1 MSEDQAGNE
10 GQTEEAAEQVEQ
22 RFHDETQEE
31 QKGDER
37 IGFGRRLGA
46 FVLDAI
52 FGSILGFVVAGA
64 VGVGG
69 PAPEVAEGA
78 DPAQAFLEAL
88 EGGGGWMAVIGLLY
102 AMIEG
107 VTGASPGKMIL
118 GIHIRLADATPAGL
132 GQLIPR
138 TLIKSVSN
146 VVSLI
151 SGAVAVVAITY
162 VGMVASL
169 IVLVGCFLALSESK
183 QALHDRIL
191 NTAVYNKEV

>member
-1 MSEDQAGNE
+1 
-10 GQTEEAAEQVEQ
+10 
-22 RFHDETQEE
+22 
-31 QKGDER
+31 
-37 IGFGRRLGA
+37 
-46 FVLDAI
+46 
-52 FGSILGFVVAGA
+52 
-64 VGVGG
+64 
-69 PAPEVAEGA
+69 
-78 DPAQAFLEAL
+78 
-88 EGGGGWMAVIGLLY
+88 MAVIGLLY